1 MGYFL
6 GDFLKVVY
14 DWRGVILLQNLLHS
28 DKLINTNN
36 KLLLGYCN
44 SESMFKIVSDKIIF

>member
-1 MGYFL
+1 MIG
-6 GDFLKVVY
+6 
-14 DWRGVILLQNLLHS
+14 GVILLQNLLHS

-44 SESMFKIVSDKIIF
+44 SESMFKIVSDKIIFNKFGIF